1 MPERDQDYVEFVE
14 AASASLRRT
23 AYLVCGDWHRADDI
37 VQESLYKLYRSWSK
51 VDRGGNPLAYAR
63 RIVVNAA
70 LDSGRRPWRRE
81 VPTADLPTAD
91 LPADRGLLGDRGLP
105 GDHAAEQAQR
115 DEVLT
120 ALELLAP
127 RQRACVVLRYYE
139 DLSVEQTAQ
148 LLSCSEGTVKS
159 QTARGLE
166 TLRNAINQVRQLGRA
181 L

>member
-1 MPERDQDYVEFVE
+1 MVDRDREYVEFVA
-14 AASASLRRT
+14 AASGSLRRT
-23 AYLVCGDWHRADDI
+23 AFLVCGDWHRADDV
-37 VQESLYKLYRSWSK
+37 VQDALYKLYRSWSK

-63 RIVVNAA
+63 RVVVNAA

-81 VPTADLPTAD
+81 VPTADLPS
-91 LPADRGLLGDRGLP
+91 DRVLP
-105 GDHAAEQAQR
+105 GDHTDEHAER

-120 ALELLAP
+120 ALGALAP

-148 LLSCSEGTVKS
+148 ILGCSEGTVKS
-159 QTARGLE
+159 QVARGLA
-166 TLRNAINQVRQLGRA
+166 TLRIAIDRARQTERA